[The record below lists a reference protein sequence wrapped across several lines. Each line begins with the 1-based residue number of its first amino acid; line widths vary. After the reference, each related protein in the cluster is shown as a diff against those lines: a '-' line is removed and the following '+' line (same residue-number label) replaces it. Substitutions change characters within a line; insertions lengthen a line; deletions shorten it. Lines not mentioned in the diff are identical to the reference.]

1 MRAEPPNR
9 RTAEPPM
16 TPTHDFWS
24 TLILLLLILDP
35 FGNMPVF
42 LAVTRQVPPR
52 RRVWITLRESGIAY
66 LVLLAFMAGG
76 RRFLELLGLR
86 QASLEVAG
94 GVILLL
100 VAIKMIFSSAETMF
114 SERDLRDPL
123 IFPLAVP
130 LLAGPSALAAVLL
143 FSSGTGPVLALRI
156 GALSAAV
163 GVTAALLLVAE
174 QLSRL
179 LGEAVMR
186 AAEKLMGLIVS
197 AIAVNMLLEGVRS
210 YFLMR

>member
-1 MRAEPPNR
+1 
-9 RTAEPPM
+9 M
-16 TPTHDFWS
+16 TPPHDFWS

-42 LAVTRQVPPR
+42 LAVTRQVPGR
-52 RRVWITLRESGIAY
+52 RRAWITLRESAIAY
-66 LVLLAFMAGG
+66 AVLLAFMAGG

-143 FSSGTGPVLALRI
+143 FSSASGPVLALRI

-163 GVTAALLLVAE
+163 AITAALLLVAE

>member
-1 MRAEPPNR
+1 MSAP
-9 RTAEPPM
+9 
-16 TPTHDFWS
+16 HDFWS
-24 TLILLLLILDP
+24 NLILLVLILDP

-52 RRVWITLRESGIAY
+52 RRVWITLRESAIAY
-66 LVLLAFMAGG
+66 LVLLGFMAGG
-76 RRFLELLGLR
+76 RRFLALLGLR
-86 QASLEVAG
+86 QASLQVAG

-100 VAIKMIFSSAETMF
+100 VAIKMIFATSESMF

-143 FSSGTGPVLALRI
+143 LSSGEGHQVALRI
-156 GALSAAV
+156 AAL
-163 GVTAALLLVAE
+163 TAAMAVTCVLLLVADR
-174 QLSRL
+174 LSRL

-197 AIAVNMLLEGVRS
+197 AIAVNMLLEGVRV
-210 YFLMR
+210 YFIGH